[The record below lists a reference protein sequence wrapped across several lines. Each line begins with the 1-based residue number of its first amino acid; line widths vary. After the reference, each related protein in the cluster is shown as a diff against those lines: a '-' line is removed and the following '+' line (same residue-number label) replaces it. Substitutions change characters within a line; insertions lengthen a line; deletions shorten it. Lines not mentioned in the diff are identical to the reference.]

1 MFDIEWRGRRVAL
14 KAGNG
19 KYICTKRNG
28 QLAAVT
34 DTVGEDEEFVL
45 KLINRPILVLHGD
58 HGFVCY
64 HRNSNMLDANRST
77 YDVFQIIFSD
87 GAYQIKGLG
96 GKFWYVASNGTVCS
110 DGERS
115 EDFFF
120 EFRESSRVA
129 IKGKNGKYLR
139 GDQAGTLRADAETLH
154 RATLWEY

>member
-1 MFDIEWRGRRVAL
+1 MKLPKEGE
-14 KAGNG
+14 AGKG
-19 KYICTKRNG
+19 KLMLLGVLGDVILG
-28 QLAAVT
+28 SLVT
-34 DTVGEDEEFVL
+34 
-45 KLINRPILVLHGD
+45 LVSL
-58 HGFVCY
+58 
-64 HRNSNMLDANRST
+64 
-77 YDVFQIIFSD
+77 VFL
-87 GAYQIKGLG
+87 GLS